1 MTMLSRFLLLSLF
14 LSASLL
20 FSGGCYDRF
29 TGNYDEVPELADSDL
44 QMASSEEAEEEDD
57 EKLEEERLRL
67 LEELES
73 EGEETYTI
81 NSGDNVSITVYNHA
95 DLAVKTTVTPDGYI
109 GMVFIGQVKVA
120 GLTLEQATRLIEEKL
135 SKYIRNP
142 KVGISPYEIRSET
155 VTIAGAVMKPGMYD
169 ISNGMRLADLFAKA
183 GGAATRFY
191 DGQTLDATNFEKS
204 IFLRHNKI
212 IPLDFQ
218 KAIAS
223 GQIPHNVLLRKGD
236 YIYIAPREDSMV
248 YLIGDAKKPYRHIW
262 GKNLGLLELLSDA
275 GWVNETRWS
284 HVIIIRGGFANPK
297 MYKVD
302 LDGILAGK
310 KRNVPLLSGD
320 IVYMPHDNISEYNV
334 FVRKL
339 LPTGQLLNMLTTP
352 FTWASGMGM

>member
-1 MTMLSRFLLLSLF
+1 MMTPPFRFLLLFLT
-14 LSASLL
+14 LSAAIL
-20 FSGGCYDRF
+20 FSGGCYDRY
-29 TGNYDEVPELADSDL
+29 TGNYDEVPELSSDL
-44 QMASSEEAEEEDD
+44 QSAAAEEE
-57 EKLEEERLRL
+57 EKEEREKEAEQIRQ
-67 LEELES
+67 LEALEH
-73 EGEETYTI
+73 EKEQPYTI
-81 NSGDNVSITVYNHA
+81 NSGDNVAITVYNHE
-95 DLAVKTTVTPDGYI
+95 DLAIKTTVTPDGYI

-120 GLTLEQATRLIEEKL
+120 GLTLEQASRLIEEKL

-155 VTIAGAVMKPGMYD
+155 VTIAGAVAKPGMYD

-212 IPLDFQ
+212 VPLNFQ
-218 KAIAS
+218 KAITS
-223 GQIPHNVLLRKGD
+223 GQAPHNVLLRKGD
-236 YIYIAPREDSMV
+236 YIYVALREEGMV

-262 GKNLGLLELLSDA
+262 GKSLGLLELLSDA

-284 HVIIIRGGFANPK
+284 HVIIIRGSFDNPK

-310 KRNVPLLSGD
+310 KKNVPLKPGD
-320 IVYMPHDNISEYNV
+320 VVYMPHDNMSEYNV
-334 FVRKL
+334 FIRKL
-339 LPTGQLLNMLTTP
+339 LPTGELINMLTTP
-352 FTWASGMGM
+352 FTWGAALGK